1 MKTWE
6 ILKEIQYEQELL
18 KNWIEA
24 FREHRETVE
33 GAANNE
39 QAI

>member
-1 MKTWE
+1 MKAWE
-6 ILKEIQYEQELL
+6 ILKDIQDEQELL
-18 KNWIEA
+18 KSWIEA
-24 FREHRETVE
+24 FREHREAVE